1 MKHYVN
7 SKRERERERERERNA
22 IYQKVNILF
31 LSTLLESTEVF
42 KKKKSFTQ
50 KKKQH
55 IRVGSSQFWIRLQCC
70 KNIYILLK
78 NGRLR
83 LKVKAFKT
91 DDTAY

>member
-1 MKHYVN
+1 MQYI
-7 SKRERERERERERNA
+7 KRL
-22 IYQKVNILF
+22 IFYFYQPYWNQPKYL
-31 LSTLLESTEVF
+31 
-42 KKKKSFTQ
+42 KKKKVLHK